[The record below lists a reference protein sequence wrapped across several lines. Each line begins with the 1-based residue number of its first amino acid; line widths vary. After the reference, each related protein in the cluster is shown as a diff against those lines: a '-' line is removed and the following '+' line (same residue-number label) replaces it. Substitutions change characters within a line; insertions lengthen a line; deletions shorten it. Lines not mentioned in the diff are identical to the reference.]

1 MDILSEAGYDE
12 TVDDSRITS
21 IRVAAKDTR
30 MHAAFEC
37 AEDAA
42 ILNSTFLVLLISNR
56 VVICFF
62 PVHSFI
68 SVPIL
73 DLCDLGLL

>member
-1 MDILSEAGYDE
+1 MDILSETGYDE
-12 TVDDSRITS
+12 TVDDSRIAP

-42 ILNSTFLVLLISNR
+42 ILNSHIFSPFNI
-56 VVICFF
+56 
-62 PVHSFI
+62 
-68 SVPIL
+68 
-73 DLCDLGLL
+73 